1 MIDILNTTLGMAVR
15 MSTPYLFAAL
25 GGMMA
30 QHCGV
35 YNFALEG
42 MMLGGAFFGYFFT
55 WMTGSL
61 FIGVLGA
68 VAVGFIFGWLMA
80 FIFIRF
86 GVSQMVIC
94 LGMNT
99 LFIGITGYC
108 ARLLN
113 MGAGIELR
121 IDQQIGNVF
130 NGFMTKIPVLGNMV
144 LNQNILTYLVIA
156 LFVFYAWFIK
166 RTSPGLA
173 LRSVGE
179 NPAAAQSAGINVY
192 CFRYIIVT
200 ASCILPALG
209 GAYLTLTQVSRFTEN
224 MTNGRGWIAVAA
236 VCLGRLT
243 PLGTF
248 LSCLL
253 FGLAS
258 AVSNQLQALNIG
270 VPFQVALMVPYI
282 LAILALVSVRD
293 KGHQGPAALG
303 KPYMRKR

>member
-1 MIDILNTTLGMAVR
+1 MIDILDSTLSMAIR
-15 MSTPYLFAAL
+15 MSAPFLFAAL

-42 MMLGGAFFGYFFT
+42 FMLGGAFFGYFFT
-55 WMTGSL
+55 WLSGNL

-68 VAVGFIFGWLMA
+68 VAVGLVFGWLLA
-80 FIFIRF
+80 FVFIRF

-94 LGMNT
+94 LGVNT
-99 LFIGITGYC
+99 LFLGITGYC
-108 ARLLN
+108 ARLMN

-121 IDQQIGNVF
+121 IDHQIGSLFGGFFTDIPILGGIVF
-130 NGFMTKIPVLGNMV
+130 D
-144 LNQNILTYLVIA
+144 QNILTFLIIA
-156 LFVFYAWFIK
+156 FFILYSVFLK
-166 RTSPGLA
+166 RTSQGLA
-173 LRSVGE
+173 LRAVGE
-179 NPAAAQSAGINVY
+179 NPAAAEAAGIHV
-192 CFRYIIVT
+192 FRYRYIVVT
-200 ASCILPALG
+200 LSCILASLG
-209 GAYLTLTQVSRFTEN
+209 GAYLTLTQVNRFTEN

-270 VPFQVALMVPYI
+270 IPFQVALMVPYI
-282 LAILALVSVRD
+282 LAILALISVRS
-293 KGHQGPAALG
+293 KGNKGPAALG
-303 KPYMRKR
+303 KPYMKKK

>member
-1 MIDILNTTLGMAVR
+1 MIDILNTTLGMAAR

-25 GGMMA
+25 AGMMS

-55 WMTGSL
+55 WLTGSL

-68 VAVGFIFGWLMA
+68 VACGLIFGWLMA

-86 GVSQMVIC
+86 GVSQMVIS

-108 ARLLN
+108 ARLMN

-121 IDQQIGNVF
+121 IDQQIGSVF
-130 NGFMTKIPVLGNMV
+130 GRPLTEIPILGNMIFD
-144 LNQNILTYLVIA
+144 QNILTYLIIA
-156 LFVFYAWFIK
+156 LFIYYAWFLK
-166 RTSPGLA
+166 RTSKGLA

-179 NPAAAQSAGINVY
+179 NPEAAQSAGIHV
-192 CFRYIIVT
+192 FRYRYITVVI
-200 ASCILPALG
+200 SCILPALG
-209 GAYLTLTQVSRFTEN
+209 GAYLTLSQVSRFTEN

-253 FGLAS
+253 FGMAS
-258 AVSNQLQALNIG
+258 AVSNQLQAMNIG
-270 VPFQVALMVPYI
+270 IPFQVAMMVPYI
-282 LAILALVSVRD
+282 LAILALVSVRG
-293 KGHQGPAALG
+293 KGRQGPAALG
-303 KPYMRKR
+303 KPYMKKG